1 MYLII
6 YENTFC
12 ILYDRCLYAC
22 WIDLFIDSFLFSI
35 LDCSRCFLVRADTV
49 QTAVSVLGC
58 TFGPNSRTAANKSAR
73 NVTVTLLSE
82 TFCTPKRTISPQPT
96 TRAGKASP
104 KAAEN
109 GV

>member
-22 WIDLFIDSFLFSI
+22 WIDRFFLFSI
-35 LDCSRCFLVRADTV
+35 LDSSRGSRCCPNGFGMLSVP
-49 QTAVSVLGC
+49 VSELLHK
-58 TFGPNSRTAANKSAR
+58 KSAQ
-73 NVTVTLLSE
+73 NVTVTLLRE
-82 TFCTPKRTISPQPT
+82 TFCTQKRPQPT
-96 TRAGKASP
+96 MQAGIVSP